1 MNTLKIVAVLL
12 CTGLI
17 FAGCTK
23 TASPSQSPTPTQKP
37 RKTDVNL
44 NKEPVENRP
53 FVRLE
58 PRDDGKAV
66 EMTLVEVKKKA
77 ADVEYEVEYSS
88 GSLLQGA
95 FGTIDSL
102 TSLPVK
108 KEILLGSCSTGG
120 KCTYNTNVT
129 GGDLSLRFG
138 NPDYSL
144 KSEWSFSEGALKLKT
159 FTSRDAKFTLD
170 VSKAKNSSNYVIVH
184 LAPGYPGT
192 LSKTLVA
199 GPYIVAPADKMTG
212 TVSVSIRLPLDA
224 TDGTIMAWDGT
235 AWKDWASTT
244 KDKVVSASG
253 PMSEV
258 FVVVAK

>member
-1 MNTLKIVAVLL
+1 MNKLKLIAIVLATCVAL
-12 CTGLI
+12 
-17 FAGCTK
+17 AGCK
-23 TASPSQSPTPTQKP
+23 QKIDNGGVVVPTQKP
-37 RKTDVNL
+37 RKTDVNV
-44 NKEPVENRP
+44 NKEPLENRP

-66 EMTLVEVKKKA
+66 VMTIVELKKKA
-77 ADVEYEVEYSS
+77 QDVEYEIEYSS

-95 FGTIDSL
+95 FGTLDSL
-102 TSLPVK
+102 DTLPIK

-144 KSEWSFSEGALKLKT
+144 KSEWSFTERALKLKT
-159 FTSRDAKFTLD
+159 FSSRDAKFTLD
-170 VSKAKNSSNYVIVH
+170 VSKAKNSANFVIVH

-192 LSKTLVA
+192 LSKTVVA

-224 TDGTIMAWDGT
+224 TDGTIMAWDGK

-244 KDKVVSASG
+244 KDKVVSATG

-258 FVVVAK
+258 FVVIAK

>member
-1 MNTLKIVAVLL
+1 MNKLKIAALL
-12 CTGLI
+12 LTGGL
-17 FAGCTK
+17 FLAGCKKNTSQT
-23 TASPSQSPTPTQKP
+23 TAPVVTQKP
-37 RKTDVNL
+37 RKVDKDV
-44 NKEPVENRP
+44 NKEPMENRP

-66 EMTLVEVKKKA
+66 EMTIVEVKKTA

-102 TSLPVK
+102 ATLPIK

-120 KCTYNTNVT
+120 KCTYNTDVT

-144 KSEWSFSEGALKLKT
+144 KSEWSFTEGALKQKT
-159 FTSRDAKFTLD
+159 FSSRDAKFTLD
-170 VSKAKNSSNYVIVH
+170 VSKAKNTSNFVIVH

-192 LSKTLVA
+192 LSKSVVA
-199 GPYIVAPADKMTG
+199 GPYVVAPADKMSG
-212 TVSVSIRLPLDA
+212 TVTVSIRLPLDA
-224 TDGTIMAWDGT
+224 TDGTLMAWDGK
-235 AWKDWASTT
+235 AWKEWASTT
-244 KDKVVSASG
+244 KDKVVSGSG

-258 FVVVAK
+258 YVVVAK

>member
-1 MNTLKIVAVLL
+1 MKTMKLIAVVLTAGLL
-12 CTGLI
+12 L
-17 FAGCTK
+17 AGCKKK
-23 TASPSQSPTPTQKP
+23 TDTTAPVATQKP
-37 RKTDVNL
+37 RKVDKDV

-66 EMTLVEVKKKA
+66 EMTIVEMKRA
-77 ADVEYEVEYSS
+77 AQDVEYEVEYSS

-102 TSLPVK
+102 KSLPIK

-120 KCTYNTNVT
+120 KCTYNTDVT

-144 KSEWSFSEGALKLKT
+144 KSEWSFTEGALKLKT

-170 VSKAKNSSNYVIVH
+170 VSKAKNASNFVIVH

-192 LSKTLVA
+192 LPKALIA
-199 GPYIVAPADKMTG
+199 GPYIVAPADKITG
-212 TVSVSIRLPLDA
+212 TVTASVRLPLDA
-224 TDGTIMAWDGT
+224 TDGTLMAWDGK

-244 KDKVVSASG
+244 KEKVVSG
-253 PMSEV
+253 TGTMSEV